1 VPGCVLRPGLGAVAS
16 AGVISAVCS
25 VSAARLRP
33 ISDIAAALGVD
44 GADLIPHGHHVAK
57 VHLRA
62 LTARRDAPSGKLV
75 VVSSITP
82 TPPGDGK
89 TTVTIGLGQAL
100 VRIGRRAVVAL
111 REPSIGPCLGVKGG
125 GTGGGRCQVVP
136 ADTINLHFTGDIHAV
151 ESAHNLL
158 AASLDNHLYFDNPLR
173 IDPRQILFRR
183 AMDMNDRALREI
195 VLGLGGRFQGYPRE
209 EGFLITAASEVMA
222 LLCLAEDLGD
232 LKTRLDRILLAF
244 TFDGR
249 PVVARDLKVTGAMVA
264 LLRDAIH
271 PNLVQTLEGT
281 PALIHGG
288 PFANIAHGCNSVV
301 ATKLALK
308 LGEICV
314 TEAGFGFD
322 LGAEKFF
329 DIKCGYAGL
338 TPDAVVL
345 VATARAL
352 KYHGG
357 VPMSA
362 VDHQDLAA
370 IERGVANLDK
380 HIEDIA
386 LFGVPVVVALNRF
399 TSDTDAELAAIVDH
413 CAGLGVPAVV
423 ADVFKGG
430 GAGGEALASSLCDL
444 LTRRPAKFRPL
455 YDWAAP
461 IRAKIHTIATRMYGA
476 ERVVYSKRAEAQIA
490 QAEAL
495 GLAGLPICMAKTQ
508 RSLSDDPT
516 LLGRP
521 RDFTVSVVEVRI
533 SAGAGFLVPI
543 TGEILTMPGLPRS
556 PNPERIDVDAEGG
569 ITGLI

>member
-1 VPGCVLRPGLGAVAS
+1 LPNPGSPT
-16 AGVISAVCS
+16 
-25 VSAARLRP
+25 LRP
-33 ISDIAAALGVD
+33 IADVAGGLGLTD
-44 GADLIPHGHHVAK
+44 DDLIPYGREVAK

-62 LTARRDAPSGKLV
+62 LEARRGAPSGKLV

-100 VRIGRRAVVAL
+100 TRIGRRAVIAL
-111 REPSIGPCLGVKGG
+111 REPSIGPCLGIKGG
-125 GTGGGRCQVVP
+125 GTGGGRAQVVP

-151 ESAHNLL
+151 ETAHNLL
-158 AASLDNHLYFDNPLR
+158 AACLDNHLYHDNALG
-173 IDPRQILFRR
+173 IDPRQVLFRR
-183 AMDMNDRALREI
+183 AMDMNDRTLRQI
-195 VLGLGGRFQGYPRE
+195 VVGLGGRLQGYPRE
-209 EGFLITAASEVMA
+209 EGFIITAASEIMA
-222 LLCLAEDLGD
+222 LLCLAEDLMD
-232 LKTRLDRILLAF
+232 LKARLGRILLGF

-249 PVVARDLKVTGAMVA
+249 PIFARDLKIPGAMAA
-264 LLRDAIH
+264 LLRDAVH

-281 PALIHGG
+281 PALVHGG

-352 KYHGG
+352 KFHGG
-357 VPMSA
+357 APLSA
-362 VDHQDLAA
+362 VDREDLDALR
-370 IERGVANLDK
+370 RGTANLDQ
-380 HIEDIA
+380 HIEAIA
-386 LFGVPVVVALNRF
+386 LFGVPVVVALNRYA
-399 TSDTDAELAAIVDH
+399 SDTEAELAAIVAH
-413 CAGLGVPAVV
+413 CADQGVPAVA
-423 ADVFKGG
+423 ADVFGSG
-430 GAGGEALASSLCDL
+430 GAGGEGLARALGDL
-444 LTRRPAKFRPL
+444 LEREAARFRRL
-455 YDWAAP
+455 YDWSAP
-461 IRAKIHTIATRMYGA
+461 IRAKIETIATRMYGA
-476 ERVVYSKRAEAQIA
+476 ARVVYTKRAETQIA
-490 QAEAL
+490 QAETL
-495 GLAGLPICMAKTQ
+495 GFAGLPICMAKTP

-521 RDFTVSVVEVRI
+521 RDFALTVSELRI

-556 PNPERIDVDAEGG
+556 PNAERIDVDVDGR
-569 ITGLI
+569 ITGLV

>member
-1 VPGCVLRPGLGAVAS
+1 VTQSHP
-16 AGVISAVCS
+16 
-25 VSAARLRP
+25 RP
-33 ISDIAAALGVD
+33 IAEVAQSIGLAAEEVLPYGRE
-44 GADLIPHGHHVAK
+44 VAK
-57 VHLRA
+57 VSVRA
-62 LTARRDAPSGKLV
+62 LAARRDAPSGKLV

-100 VRIGRRAVVAL
+100 WRIGRRAVVAL
-111 REPSIGPCLGVKGG
+111 REPSIGPCLGIKGG
-125 GTGGGRCQVVP
+125 GTGGGRAQVLP
-136 ADTINLHFTGDIHAV
+136 AESINLHFTGDIHAV
-151 ESAHNLL
+151 GSAHNLL
-158 AASLDNHLYFDNPLR
+158 AASLDNHLYHENSLR

-209 EGFLITAASEVMA
+209 DGFLITAASEVMA
-222 LLCLAEDLGD
+222 LLCLAEDLMD
-232 LKTRLDRILLAF
+232 LKTRLGRILLAF
-244 TFDGR
+244 SFDGR
-249 PVVARDLKVTGAMVA
+249 PVLAGDLKVTGAMAA

-281 PALIHGG
+281 PALVHGG
-288 PFANIAHGCNSVV
+288 PFANIAHGCNSVI
-301 ATKLALK
+301 ATKLGLK

-338 TPDAVVL
+338 RPDAVVL

-362 VDHQDLAA
+362 VDHEDLPA
-370 IERGVANLDK
+370 IKRGMANLEQ
-380 HIEDIA
+380 HVENIR
-386 LFGVPVVVALNRF
+386 LFGLPVVVALNRF
-399 TSDTDAELAAIVDH
+399 PSDTEAELHAIVDH
-413 CAGLGVPAVV
+413 CAALDVRAVS
-423 ADVFKGG
+423 ADVFGEGG
-430 GAGGEALASSLCDL
+430 VGGERLATALTEL
-444 LTRRPAKFRPL
+444 LEREPARFRPL

-461 IRAKIHTIATRMYGA
+461 VKTKIHTIATRMYGA
-476 ERVVYSKRAEAQIA
+476 ERIAYTKRAEGQIA

-495 GLAGLPICMAKTQ
+495 GYGGLPICMAKTQ

-521 RDFTVSVVEVRI
+521 RDFTVTVSEVRI

-543 TGEILTMPGLPRS
+543 TGEILTMPGLPRV
-556 PNPERIDVDAEGG
+556 PNAERIDVDAEGR
-569 ITGLI
+569 ITGLV

>member
-1 VPGCVLRPGLGAVAS
+1 MSSVTHARP
-16 AGVISAVCS
+16 
-25 VSAARLRP
+25 RP
-33 ISDIAAALGVD
+33 ITEVAASVGLADEELVPYGREIAKVSVRALG
-44 GADLIPHGHHVAK
+44 
-57 VHLRA
+57 
-62 LTARRDAPSGKLV
+62 ARRDAPSGKLV

-100 VRIGRRAVVAL
+100 WRIGRRAVIAL
-111 REPSIGPCLGVKGG
+111 REPSIGPCLGIKGG
-125 GTGGGRCQVVP
+125 GTGGGRAQVLP
-136 ADTINLHFTGDIHAV
+136 ADSINLHFTGDIHAV
-151 ESAHNLL
+151 ETAHNLL
-158 AASLDNHLYFDNPLR
+158 AACLDNHLYHDNALR
-173 IDPRQILFRR
+173 IDPRQVLFRR

-222 LLCLAEDLGD
+222 LLCLSEDLMD
-232 LKTRLDRILLAF
+232 LKTRLGRILLGFA
-244 TFDGR
+244 FDGR
-249 PVVARDLKVTGAMVA
+249 PVLAQDLNVTGAMAA

-281 PALIHGG
+281 PALVHGG
-288 PFANIAHGCNSVV
+288 PFANIAHGCNSVI

-338 TPDAVVL
+338 RPDGVVL

-362 VDHQDLAA
+362 VDQEDLPA
-370 IERGVANLDK
+370 IKRGMANLEK
-380 HIEDIA
+380 HVEDIH

-399 TSDTDAELAAIVDH
+399 PSDTDVELAAIVEH
-413 CAGLGVPAVV
+413 CAELGVPAV
-423 ADVFKGG
+423 AANVFGEG
-430 GAGGEALASSLCDL
+430 GAGGEKLAATLMDVLVRHPSQ
-444 LTRRPAKFRPL
+444 FRPL

-461 IRAKIHTIATRMYGA
+461 VKAKVHTIATRMYGA
-476 ERVVYSKRAEAQIA
+476 ERVTYTKRAEGQIA
-490 QAEAL
+490 QAETL
-495 GLAGLPICMAKTQ
+495 GYGGLPICMAKTQ

-521 RDFTVSVVEVRI
+521 RDFTVTVSEVRI

-543 TGEILTMPGLPRS
+543 TGDILTMPGLPRVPS
-556 PNPERIDVDAEGG
+556 AERIDVGADGR
-569 ITGLI
+569 ITGLA

>member
-1 VPGCVLRPGLGAVAS
+1 MPSVTPGRP
-16 AGVISAVCS
+16 
-25 VSAARLRP
+25 RP
-33 ISDIAAALGVD
+33 ITEVAASVGLADEELVPYGREIAKVSVRALG
-44 GADLIPHGHHVAK
+44 
-57 VHLRA
+57 
-62 LTARRDAPSGKLV
+62 ARRDAPSGKLV

-100 VRIGRRAVVAL
+100 WRIGRRAVIAL
-111 REPSIGPCLGVKGG
+111 REPSIGPCLGIKGG
-125 GTGGGRCQVVP
+125 GTGGGRSQVLP
-136 ADTINLHFTGDIHAV
+136 ADSINLHFTGDIHAV
-151 ESAHNLL
+151 ETAHNLL
-158 AASLDNHLYFDNPLR
+158 AACLDNHLYHDNALR
-173 IDPRQILFRR
+173 IDPRQVLFRR

-222 LLCLAEDLGD
+222 LLCLSEDLMD
-232 LKTRLDRILLAF
+232 LKTRLGRILLGF

-249 PVVARDLKVTGAMVA
+249 PVLAQDLKVTGAMAA

-281 PALIHGG
+281 PALVHGG
-288 PFANIAHGCNSVV
+288 PFANIAHGCNSVI

-338 TPDAVVL
+338 RPDGVVL

-362 VDHQDLAA
+362 VDQEDLPA
-370 IERGVANLDK
+370 IKRGMANLEK
-380 HIEDIA
+380 HVEDIH

-399 TSDTDAELAAIVDH
+399 PSDTDAELAAIVEH
-413 CAGLGVPAVV
+413 CAELGVPAVP
-423 ADVFKGG
+423 ANVFGEG
-430 GAGGEALASSLCDL
+430 GAGGEKLAATLMDVLARHPSQ
-444 LTRRPAKFRPL
+444 FRPL

-461 IRAKIHTIATRMYGA
+461 VKAKIHTIATRMYGA
-476 ERVVYSKRAEAQIA
+476 ERVAYTKRAEGQIA
-490 QAEAL
+490 QAETL
-495 GLAGLPICMAKTQ
+495 GYGGLPICMAKTQ

-521 RDFTVSVVEVRI
+521 RDFTVTVSEVRI

-543 TGEILTMPGLPRS
+543 TGDILTMPGLPRVPS
-556 PNPERIDVDAEGG
+556 AERIDVGADGR
-569 ITGLI
+569 ITGLV

>member
-1 VPGCVLRPGLGAVAS
+1 MK
-16 AGVISAVCS
+16 
-25 VSAARLRP
+25 P
-33 ISDIAAALGVD
+33 ITEVGGALGL
-44 GADLIPHGHHVAK
+44 AEAELIPYGRHKAK
-57 VHLRA
+57 VHVGA
-62 LTARRDAPSGKLV
+62 LAARGARPNGKLV

-100 VRIGRRAVVAL
+100 TRLGRRAVIAL
-111 REPSIGPCLGVKGG
+111 REPSIGPCFGIKGG
-125 GTGGGRCQVVP
+125 GTGGGRSQVVP
-136 ADTINLHFTGDIHAV
+136 ADEINLHFTGDIHAV
-151 ESAHNLL
+151 GSAHNLL
-158 AASLDNHLYFDNPLR
+158 AASLDNHLFHDNALR

-183 AMDMNDRALREI
+183 AIDMNDRALRQT

-222 LLCLAEDLGD
+222 LLCLAEGLTD
-232 LKTRLDRILLAF
+232 LKARLGRILLAF

-249 PVVARDLKVTGAMVA
+249 PVRAEDLKVTGAMAA
-264 LLRDAIH
+264 LLRDALH
-271 PNLVQTLEGT
+271 PNLVQTLEGS
-281 PALIHGG
+281 PALVHGG
-288 PFANIAHGCNSVV
+288 PFANIAHGCNSVL

-357 VPMSA
+357 VSMAA
-362 VDHQDLAA
+362 VDREDLPA
-370 IERGVANLDK
+370 IKAGMANLEK
-380 HIEDIA
+380 HVEDIR
-386 LFGVPVVVALNRF
+386 LFGVPLVVALNRF
-399 TSDTDAELAAIVDH
+399 PSDTDRELATVVEH
-413 CAGLGVPAVV
+413 CAALDVQAVV
-423 ADVFKGG
+423 ADVYGQG
-430 GAGGEALASSLCDL
+430 GAGGEALAAALDGL
-444 LTRRPAKFRPL
+444 LAREPARFRPL

-461 IRAKIHTIATRMYGA
+461 VKAKIATIATRMYGA
-476 ERVVYSKRAEAQIA
+476 ERVVYTKRADTQIA

-495 GLAGLPICMAKTQ
+495 GYAGLPICMAKTQ

-521 RDFTVSVVEVRI
+521 RDFAVTVSELRI
-533 SAGAGFLVPI
+533 SAGAGFLVPL

-556 PNPERIDVDAEGG
+556 PNAERIDVDAEGR
-569 ITGLI
+569 ITGLL

>member
-1 VPGCVLRPGLGAVAS
+1 MTPVR
-16 AGVISAVCS
+16 
-25 VSAARLRP
+25 RP
-33 ISDIAAALGVD
+33 IPEIAASLGLAE
-44 GADLIPHGHHVAK
+44 ADLIPHGREIAK

-62 LTARRDAPSGKLV
+62 LEARRRAPSGKLV

-89 TTVTIGLGQAL
+89 TTITIGLGQGL
-100 VRIGRRAVVAL
+100 SRIGRRPVIAL
-111 REPSIGPCLGVKGG
+111 REPSIGPCLGIKGG
-125 GTGGGRCQVVP
+125 GTGGGRSQVVP
-136 ADTINLHFTGDIHAV
+136 GDAINLHFTGDIHAV

-158 AASLDNHLYFDNPLR
+158 AACLDNHLYHDNLLR
-173 IDPRQILFRR
+173 IDPRQLLFRR
-183 AMDMNDRALREI
+183 AMDMNDRALRQI

-222 LLCLAEDLGD
+222 LLCLAEDLMD
-232 LKTRLDRILLAF
+232 LKARVGRILLGF

-249 PVVARDLKVTGAMVA
+249 PVHAQDLKVSGAMAA

-281 PALIHGG
+281 PALVHGG
-288 PFANIAHGCNSVV
+288 PFANIAHGCNSVI

-338 TPDAVVL
+338 QPDAVVL

-362 VDHQDLAA
+362 VDHEDFPA
-370 IERGVANLDK
+370 IKRGMANLEK
-380 HIEDIA
+380 HVEDIA

-399 TSDTDAELAAIVDH
+399 PSDTDAELAAIVDH
-413 CAGLGVPAVV
+413 CGDLGVQAVPAN
-423 ADVFKGG
+423 VFGEG
-430 GAGGEALASSLCDL
+430 GAGGEALAEALVDL
-444 LTRRPAKFRPL
+444 LGREPARFRPL
-455 YDWAAP
+455 YDWGAP
-461 IRAKIHTIATRMYGA
+461 VKAKIETIATRMYGA
-476 ERVVYSKRAEAQIA
+476 ERVVYTKRAESQIA
-490 QAEAL
+490 QAETL
-495 GLAGLPICMAKTQ
+495 GYGGLPICMAKTQ

-521 RDFTVSVVEVRI
+521 RDFTVTVAEVRI

-543 TGEILTMPGLPRS
+543 TGEILTMPGLPRVPS
-556 PNPERIDVDAEGG
+556 AERIDVDAEGR
-569 ITGLI
+569 ITGLV

>member
-1 VPGCVLRPGLGAVAS
+1 VTQSPP
-16 AGVISAVCS
+16 
-25 VSAARLRP
+25 RP
-33 ISDIAAALGVD
+33 ITEVAASVGLA
-44 GADLIPHGHHVAK
+44 AEEIIPYGHEVVK
-57 VHLRA
+57 VPVRA
-62 LTARRDAPSGKLV
+62 LAARRDAPSGKLV

-100 VRIGRRAVVAL
+100 WRIGRRAVVAL
-111 REPSIGPCLGVKGG
+111 REPSIGPCLGIKGG
-125 GTGGGRCQVVP
+125 GTGGGRAQVLP
-136 ADTINLHFTGDIHAV
+136 AESINLHFTGDLHAV

-158 AASLDNHLYFDNPLR
+158 AACLDNHLYHDNRLR

-183 AMDMNDRALREI
+183 ALDMNDRALREI

-222 LLCLAEDLGD
+222 LLCLAEDLMD
-232 LKTRLDRILLAF
+232 LKARLGRILLAF
-244 TFDGR
+244 TFDGQ
-249 PVVARDLKVTGAMVA
+249 PVFAQNLKVSGAMAA

-281 PALIHGG
+281 PALVHGG
-288 PFANIAHGCNSVV
+288 PFANIAHGCNSVI

-338 TPDAVVL
+338 RPDAVVL

-362 VDHQDLAA
+362 VDQEDLPA
-370 IERGVANLDK
+370 IKRGMANLEK
-380 HIEDIA
+380 HVEDTR
-386 LFGVPVVVALNRF
+386 LFGVPLIVALNRF
-399 TSDTDAELAAIVDH
+399 PSDTEAELAAIVEH
-413 CAGLGVPAVV
+413 CATLAVRAVPAN
-423 ADVFKGG
+423 VFGEG
-430 GAGGEALASSLCDL
+430 GAGGEGLAAALLDVLAGEPS
-444 LTRRPAKFRPL
+444 RFQPL

-461 IRAKIHTIATRMYGA
+461 VKAKIYTIATRMYGA
-476 ERVVYSKRAEAQIA
+476 ERVAYAKRAEEQIA

-495 GLAGLPICMAKTQ
+495 GYGGLPICMAKTP
-508 RSLSDDPT
+508 RSFSDDPA

-521 RDFTVSVVEVRI
+521 RDFTVTVSEVRI

-543 TGEILTMPGLPRS
+543 TGEILTMPGLPRV
-556 PNPERIDVDAEGG
+556 PNAERIDVDADGR
-569 ITGLI
+569 ITGLV

>member
-1 VPGCVLRPGLGAVAS
+1 VL
-16 AGVISAVCS
+16 
-25 VSAARLRP
+25 
-33 ISDIAAALGVD
+33 
-44 GADLIPHGHHVAK
+44 
-57 VHLRA
+57 
-62 LTARRDAPSGKLV
+62 
-75 VVSSITP
+75 
-82 TPPGDGK
+82 
-89 TTVTIGLGQAL
+89 
-100 VRIGRRAVVAL
+100 
-111 REPSIGPCLGVKGG
+111 
-125 GTGGGRCQVVP
+125 P
-136 ADTINLHFTGDIHAV
+136 AESINLHFTGDIHAV
-151 ESAHNLL
+151 ETAHNLL
-158 AASLDNHLYFDNPLR
+158 AASLDNHLYHDNALR

-209 EGFLITAASEVMA
+209 DGFLITAASEVMA
-222 LLCLAEDLGD
+222 LLCLAEDLMD
-232 LKTRLDRILLAF
+232 LKTRLGRILLAF

-249 PVVARDLKVTGAMVA
+249 PVLAGDLKVTGAMAA

-281 PALIHGG
+281 PALVHGG
-288 PFANIAHGCNSVV
+288 PFANIAHGCNSVI

-338 TPDAVVL
+338 RPDAVVL

-362 VDHQDLAA
+362 VDGEDLPA
-370 IERGVANLDK
+370 IKRGMANLEQ
-380 HIEDIA
+380 HVENIR

-399 TSDTDAELAAIVDH
+399 PSDTDAELHAIVEH
-413 CAGLGVPAVV
+413 CAALDVRAVPAN
-423 ADVFKGG
+423 VFGEG
-430 GAGGEALASSLCDL
+430 GAGGEALATALAGL
-444 LTRRPAKFRPL
+444 LEREPARFRPL

-461 IRAKIHTIATRMYGA
+461 VKTKIHTIATRMYGA
-476 ERVVYSKRAEAQIA
+476 ERVAYTKRAEGQIA

-495 GLAGLPICMAKTQ
+495 GYGGLPICMAKTQ
-508 RSLSDDPT
+508 RSLSDDPA

-521 RDFTVSVVEVRI
+521 RDFTVTVNEVRI

-543 TGEILTMPGLPRS
+543 TGEILTMPGLNRV
-556 PNPERIDVDAEGG
+556 PNAERIDVDAEGR
-569 ITGLI
+569 ITGLV

>member
-1 VPGCVLRPGLGAVAS
+1 MKPIVEVAAGLG
-16 AGVISAVCS
+16 
-25 VSAARLRP
+25 
-33 ISDIAAALGVD
+33 LGVD
-44 GADLIPHGHHVAK
+44 ELIPFGHHKAK
-57 VHLRA
+57 VHLGA
-62 LTARRDAPSGKLV
+62 LARRRARPDGKLV

-89 TTVTIGLGQAL
+89 TTVTVGLGQGL
-100 VRIGRRAVVAL
+100 SRLGRRPVVAL
-111 REPSIGPCLGVKGG
+111 REPSIGPCLGIKGG
-125 GTGGGRCQVVP
+125 GTGGGRAQVVP
-136 ADTINLHFTGDIHAV
+136 ADEINLHFTGDLHAV
-151 ESAHNLL
+151 ASAHNLL
-158 AASLDNHLYFDNPLR
+158 AACLDNHLYHDNTLR

-183 AMDMNDRALREI
+183 TVDMNDRALRQI

-232 LKTRLDRILLAF
+232 LKTRLGRILLGF

-249 PVVARDLKVTGAMVA
+249 PVHAQDLRVTGAMAA

-271 PNLVQTLEGT
+271 PNLVQTTEGT
-281 PALIHGG
+281 PALVHGG

-308 LGEICV
+308 LGEVCV

-338 TPDAVVL
+338 RPDAVVL

-357 VPMSA
+357 VPMTA
-362 VDHQDLAA
+362 VDREDLPA
-370 IERGVANLDK
+370 IKGGMANLEK
-380 HIEDIA
+380 HVEDTRM
-386 LFGVPVVVALNRF
+386 FGVPVVVALNRF
-399 TSDTDAELAAIVDH
+399 PSDTDRELAAVVEH
-413 CAGLGVPAVV
+413 CGALGVQAVV
-423 ADVFKGG
+423 ADVFAGG
-430 GAGGEALASSLCDL
+430 GEGATALAATLDVVL
-444 LTRRPAKFRPL
+444 AREPARFQPL

-461 IRAKIHTIATRMYGA
+461 IKAKIETIATRMYGA
-476 ERVVYSKRAEAQIA
+476 ERVVYARRAETQIA

-495 GLAGLPICMAKTQ
+495 GYAGLPICMAKTQ
-508 RSLSDDPT
+508 RSLSDDPA

-521 RDFTVSVVEVRI
+521 RDFAVTVGEVRI
-533 SAGAGFLVPI
+533 SAGAGFLVPL

-556 PNPERIDVDAEGG
+556 PNAERIDVDGEGR
-569 ITGLI
+569 ITGLL

>member
-1 VPGCVLRPGLGAVAS
+1 M
-16 AGVISAVCS
+16 
-25 VSAARLRP
+25 
-33 ISDIAAALGVD
+33 
-44 GADLIPHGHHVAK
+44 
-57 VHLRA
+57 
-62 LTARRDAPSGKLV
+62 

-100 VRIGRRAVVAL
+100 WRIGRRAVIAL
-111 REPSIGPCLGVKGG
+111 REPSIGPCLGIKGG
-125 GTGGGRCQVVP
+125 GTGGGRSQLLP
-136 ADTINLHFTGDIHAV
+136 ADSINLHFTGDIHAV
-151 ESAHNLL
+151 ETAHNLL
-158 AASLDNHLYFDNPLR
+158 AACLDNHLYHDNALR
-173 IDPRQILFRR
+173 IDPRQVLFRR

-222 LLCLAEDLGD
+222 LLCLSEDLMD
-232 LKTRLDRILLAF
+232 LKTRLGRILLGF

-249 PVVARDLKVTGAMVA
+249 PVLGQDLKVTGAMAA

-281 PALIHGG
+281 PALVHGG
-288 PFANIAHGCNSVV
+288 PFANIAHGCNSVI

-338 TPDAVVL
+338 RPDGVVL

-362 VDHQDLAA
+362 VDHEDLPA
-370 IERGVANLDK
+370 IKRGMANLEK
-380 HIEDIA
+380 HVEDIH

-399 TSDTDAELAAIVDH
+399 PSDTDVELAAIVEH
-413 CAGLGVPAVV
+413 CAELGVPAV
-423 ADVFKGG
+423 AANVFGEG
-430 GAGGEALASSLCDL
+430 GAGGEKLAAALMDVLARHPSQ
-444 LTRRPAKFRPL
+444 FRPL

-461 IRAKIHTIATRMYGA
+461 VKAKVHTIATRMYGA
-476 ERVVYSKRAEAQIA
+476 ERVAYTKRAEGQIA

-495 GLAGLPICMAKTQ
+495 GYGGLPICMAKTQ

-521 RDFTVSVVEVRI
+521 RDFTVTVSEVRI

-543 TGEILTMPGLPRS
+543 TGDILTMPGLPRVPS
-556 PNPERIDVDAEGG
+556 AERIDVGADGR
-569 ITGLI
+569 ITGLV